1 MLVSGKFP
9 TPLLEPSMLSLFA
22 VLLCCDDWVSP
33 PDCTDFF
40 EQPETPK
47 RATLVTSTM
56 AILTGV
62 VPIDVTSR

>member
-1 MLVSGKFP
+1 
-9 TPLLEPSMLSLFA
+9 MLSLFA

-40 EQPETPK
+40 EHPETPK
-47 RATLVTSTM
+47 RATLATSAM

-62 VPIDVTSR
+62 VPIHVSSR